1 MTLMRTLNVSA
12 GGLHVSQA
20 GLQVVGNNIANVDV
34 DGYSRQRIEIE
45 ANDPVLLAY
54 RPSLFGQGASLT
66 TVSRANDDFLERQV
80 QRDQTEFGFFDGR
93 AKTLDAAQRLFGGD
107 TSPDLG
113 GMLDAFFNAA
123 RELSQEPD
131 DVSARRSFIQQADNI
146 AQGFNVLDRDL
157 RTVQRG
163 VDDALGDKLA
173 EVNRL
178 AKTIA
183 EMNARIVS
191 GELDERNANDFRD
204 AREQSLRE
212 LSRLVPVN
220 PLPQPDGALT
230 VELQGGSLLV
240 QGDQAARLQGT
251 PNALN
256 QGLLDIEHVGI
267 NGQITNLT
275 AVLTSGEVGGL
286 VDVRD
291 NVLGQQLTALDT
303 LAFTFASAVNAQH
316 AAGFGLDGL
325 TGRAL
330 FLAPVPAPGTAANL
344 SIDPLITGN
353 PNFVAASQ
361 TAITV
366 PGDNRNMQAIANL
379 QNLAQAGLGNVTFN
393 RSYGQIVHQ
402 IGLAAEDNSIRRD
415 VTQAKSEQSEKLRA
429 SVEGV
434 SIDDEM
440 IDLTRFQK
448 HFEANSRVVT
458 TVNQL
463 LDSILQL
470 IR

>member
-1 MTLMRTLNVSA
+1 
-12 GGLHVSQA
+12 
-20 GLQVVGNNIANVDV
+20 
-34 DGYSRQRIEIE
+34 
-45 ANDPVLLAY
+45 
-54 RPSLFGQGASLT
+54 
-66 TVSRANDDFLERQV
+66 
-80 QRDQTEFGFFDGR
+80 
-93 AKTLDAAQRLFGGD
+93 
-107 TSPDLG
+107 
-113 GMLDAFFNAA
+113 
-123 RELSQEPD
+123 
-131 DVSARRSFIQQADNI
+131 
-146 AQGFNVLDRDL
+146 
-157 RTVQRG
+157 
-163 VDDALGDKLA
+163 
-173 EVNRL
+173 
-178 AKTIA
+178 
-183 EMNARIVS
+183 
-191 GELDERNANDFRD
+191 
-204 AREQSLRE
+204 
-212 LSRLVPVN
+212 
-220 PLPQPDGALT
+220 
-230 VELQGGSLLV
+230 
-240 QGDQAARLQGT
+240 
-251 PNALN
+251 
-256 QGLLDIEHVGI
+256 LLDIEHVGI

>member
-1 MTLMRTLNVSA
+1 
-12 GGLHVSQA
+12 
-20 GLQVVGNNIANVDV
+20 
-34 DGYSRQRIEIE
+34 
-45 ANDPVLLAY
+45 
-54 RPSLFGQGASLT
+54 
-66 TVSRANDDFLERQV
+66 
-80 QRDQTEFGFFDGR
+80 
-93 AKTLDAAQRLFGGD
+93 
-107 TSPDLG
+107 
-113 GMLDAFFNAA
+113 MLDAFFNAA
-123 RELSQEPD
+123 RELSQEAD

-256 QGLLDIEHVGI
+256 QGLLDIEHVG
-267 NGQITNLT
+267 
-275 AVLTSGEVGGL
+275 GEVGGL

>member
-1 MTLMRTLNVSA
+1 
-12 GGLHVSQA
+12 
-20 GLQVVGNNIANVDV
+20 
-34 DGYSRQRIEIE
+34 
-45 ANDPVLLAY
+45 
-54 RPSLFGQGASLT
+54 
-66 TVSRANDDFLERQV
+66 
-80 QRDQTEFGFFDGR
+80 
-93 AKTLDAAQRLFGGD
+93 
-107 TSPDLG
+107 
-113 GMLDAFFNAA
+113 MLDAFFNAA

-267 NGQITNLT
+267 NGQLTNLT
-275 AVLTSGEVGGL
+275 AVLTIGELGGL

-291 NVLGQQLTALDT
+291 NLLWQQLKEV
-303 LAFTFASAVNAQH
+303 SCYHGAVN
-316 AAGFGLDGL
+316 
-325 TGRAL
+325 
-330 FLAPVPAPGTAANL
+330 
-344 SIDPLITGN
+344 
-353 PNFVAASQ
+353 
-361 TAITV
+361 
-366 PGDNRNMQAIANL
+366 
-379 QNLAQAGLGNVTFN
+379 
-393 RSYGQIVHQ
+393 QIW
-402 IGLAAEDNSIRRD
+402 LPC
-415 VTQAKSEQSEKLRA
+415 
-429 SVEGV
+429 
-434 SIDDEM
+434 
-440 IDLTRFQK
+440 
-448 HFEANSRVVT
+448 
-458 TVNQL
+458 
-463 LDSILQL
+463 
-470 IR
+470 